1 MNLIVSDLAI
11 IFIGIPVDAMGAFTK
26 GEALDAFLCP
36 SVAFVHT
43 IFGDN
48 IYIQKKLN
56 THHILHPDMYN

>member
-11 IFIGIPVDAMGAFTK
+11 IFIGIPVDAMGAFTR

-43 IFGDN
+43 IFGEN
-48 IYIQKKLN
+48 MFKIN
-56 THHILHPDMYN
+56 THHIQYRKMI

>member
-43 IFGDN
+43 IFGETFK
-48 IYIQKKLN
+48 ISLIR
-56 THHILHPDMYN
+56 II